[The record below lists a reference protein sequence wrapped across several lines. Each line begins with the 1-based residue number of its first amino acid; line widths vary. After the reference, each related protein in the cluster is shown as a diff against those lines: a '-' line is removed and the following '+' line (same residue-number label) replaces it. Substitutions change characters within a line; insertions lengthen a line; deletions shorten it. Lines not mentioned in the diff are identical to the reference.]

1 MTRLKS
7 HQIGIGNREPLS
19 KGSDDIEEAENDS
32 ALNNNNINNINENRI
47 CEINESQLKILASSS
62 ISDDESGSVFV
73 NSRTK

>member
-19 KGSDDIEEAENDS
+19 KGSDDIEEAESDC
-32 ALNNNNINNINENRI
+32 ALNNNNNNINNIDENRI
-47 CEINESQLKILASSS
+47 
-62 ISDDESGSVFV
+62 SVFV

>member
-19 KGSDDIEEAENDS
+19 KGSDDIEEAENDC
-32 ALNNNNINNINENRI
+32 ALNNNHINNIDENRI
-47 CEINESQLKILASSS
+47 
-62 ISDDESGSVFV
+62 SVFV